1 MGVNSFEHHYF
12 ESDSLWA
19 TLISYLQKPLSN
31 TWQTLF
37 IQFTTYTPVRCYW
50 CPEASQILVF
60 PTHLEKLCS
69 FNYGLKG
76 VDFTVCLDHIDLM
89 DESWIVKRILNHWK
103 EKKKTCIKAS
113 QPIRWHFF
121 FPQDSPTPASPHSA
135 KATTKW
141 FLTLVHKY
149 VFNALLV
156 LWSFQKVENSMTQ
169 PPLGRLN

>member
-103 EKKKTCIKAS
+103 EKKKNLYQSKSTHQMA
-113 QPIRWHFF
+113 FF
-121 FPQDSPTPASPHSA
+121 FSHKIVPHQP
-135 KATTKW
+135 
-141 FLTLVHKY
+141 VP
-149 VFNALLV
+149 
-156 LWSFQKVENSMTQ
+156 TQ
-169 PPLGRLN
+169 PRPQQNDSLPLFTNMHLMPSWFYGVFRKLRTPWPSHLLGD